1 MKKLII
7 IFIVTISATAFGQ
20 SAKKLLQSGM
30 EKHKLQ
36 DFHGAIIDYSQ
47 AIIIDKKN
55 RDAYYNRGICEFA
68 LDNLDEAIKDFNKT
82 LELDPKYADAYYT
95 RARLYV
101 KLEKYNEALADLDK
115 VVKLDPTTPSVLTI
129 RGQIRAQTGNKKGAC
144 EDFQTAKTK
153 GDPQADKFITQYCE
167 GEQGVGESLI
177 LQWNES
183 EKWKVAEEVNNKDVQ
198 VLRLI
203 HSNETLDNWTE
214 MGTMFSIK
222 GITSSNLDSAM
233 NMMYEEAQ
241 VKEPGVQ
248 LTFVEKDENTKF
260 PWILF
265 TLESSSTIKD
275 KPGESQLWFIIQ
287 GKDAL
292 YSNYRAVKSPKLSN
306 ELKDKWIRFFKSAKI
321 LYK

>member
-1 MKKLII
+1 MKKLIL

-47 AIIIDKKN
+47 AIILDKKN

-68 LDNLDEAIKDFNKT
+68 LDNLDAAIKDFNKT

-101 KLEKYNEALADLDK
+101 KLEKYNEALSDLDM

-144 EDFQTAKTK
+144 EDFQAAKAK
-153 GDPQADKFITQYCE
+153 GDPQADKFITQYC
-167 GEQGVGESLI
+167 GGDQGVGESLI

-222 GITSSNLDSAM
+222 GITNSNLDSAM

-241 VKEPGVQ
+241 VKEPGVR

-265 TLESSSTIKD
+265 TLESSSVSKD
-275 KPGESQLWFIIQ
+275 KQGESQLWFIIQ

-292 YSNYRAVKSPKLSN
+292 YSNYRAVKSPKLTN
-306 ELKDKWIRFFKSAKI
+306 ELKDKWIRFFKLAKI